1 MIYLQNLTQ
10 RLADG
15 LSRLPESG
23 RALHIAYLHGAQNP
37 DGGFSG
43 RLGGSDLYY
52 TAFALRSL
60 AVMNALAGQVAERA
74 VPYLRRSLREQATVI
89 DFFSLL
95 YACALI
101 QAATGIDVLAD
112 SPADWPDRVAGSL
125 ETLRAP
131 DGGYGKS
138 PGSNMGSTYHTFL
151 VGLCYQLLGRGYPH
165 SEEVRAFVESR
176 RREDGGY
183 VELAP
188 MRRGGTNPTAAAVG
202 TLQLLGNDPLPADV
216 VDGVSRFLL
225 DVRADRGGLK
235 AHNRIP
241 FADLLSTFT
250 GSWTM
255 AQLGR
260 LHQLDRTAIGEY
272 AERLVAPGG
281 GFKGHAFDDD
291 RDVEYTFYGLGLLG
305 LVSHK

>member
-1 MIYLQNLTQ
+1 
-10 RLADG
+10 
-15 LSRLPESG
+15 
-23 RALHIAYLHGAQNP
+23 
-37 DGGFSG
+37 
-43 RLGGSDLYY
+43 
-52 TAFALRSL
+52 
-60 AVMNALAGQVAERA
+60 
-74 VPYLRRSLREQATVI
+74 VI

-112 SPADWPDRVAGSL
+112 SPPDWPDRVAGSL
-125 ETLRAP
+125 ESLRSP

-151 VGLCYQLLGRGYPH
+151 VGLCYQLLGRAYP
-165 SEEVRAFVESR
+165 SGDDVRAFIQSR
-176 RREDGGY
+176 HREDGGF

-202 TLQLLGNDPLPADV
+202 VLQLLGMDPLPPDLIEDV
-216 VDGVSRFLL
+216 TRFLM
-225 DVRADRGGLK
+225 DVRAERGGLK

-250 GSWTM
+250 GSWTLS
-255 AQLGR
+255 QLGR
-260 LHQLDRTAIGEY
+260 LHRLDTTVLDEY
-272 AERLVAPGG
+272 ARRLVTPGG

-291 RDVEYTFYGLGLLG
+291 RDVEYTFYGLGVLG
-305 LVSHK
+305 LLTKE

>member
-1 MIYLQNLTQ
+1 MMYLQNLTE
-10 RLADG
+10 RLATG
-15 LSRLPESG
+15 LARMPDSE
-23 RALHIAYLHGAQNP
+23 RAVHVSYLQGAQNP

-43 RLGGSDLYY
+43 RMGGSDLYY

-60 AVMNALAGQVAERA
+60 AVLNALAGPVAERVA
-74 VPYLRRSLREQATVI
+74 PYLRRCLREQATVI

-95 YACALI
+95 YACALV

-112 SPADWPDRVAGSL
+112 SPPDWPDRVAGSL
-125 ETLRAP
+125 EALRAP

-138 PGSNMGSTYHTFL
+138 PGANMGSTYHTFL
-151 VGLCYQLLGRGYPH
+151 VGLCYELLGRKLPRGD
-165 SEEVRAFVESR
+165 EVRAFIESR

-183 VELAP
+183 VELSP

-202 TLQLLGNDPLPADV
+202 VLQLICSEPLPADV
-216 VDGVSRFLL
+216 IEGVTRFLL
-225 DVRADRGGLK
+225 EVRAEQGGLK

-250 GSWTM
+250 GSWTL

-260 LHQLDRTAIGEY
+260 LNRLDLTTLEEY
-272 AERLVAPGG
+272 ARRVGHSGG
-281 GFKGHAFDDD
+281 GFRGHAFDDD
-291 RDVEYTFYGLGLLG
+291 RDVEYTFYGLGVLA
-305 LVSHK
+305 LVMNA